1 MSLDRLI
8 AVSTQSPKKKTERHP
23 EWDTF
28 YQVLYVGPPRYEGSE
43 SEKCELTN
51 AIRAFSAREDHN
63 SEIVKIA
70 PSFMFGSFIVWTKT
84 EAAAANLPGSIEGY
98 ERVYAPVAID

>member
-1 MSLDRLI
+1 MSLDQLI
-8 AVSTQSPKKKTERHP
+8 AVSTQSPKKNTERHP

-63 SEIVKIA
+63 SEIVKIE

-84 EAAAANLPGSIEGY
+84 EAAAANLPGCIEGY